1 MPAIHKDNVIAREQA
16 ETKQHMTTNVLSQ
29 TLWTR
34 QLSFIILQFCSPFI
48 QISRR
53 LFRRTDAV
61 CNLYDSESA
70 ARNAMAAEEIFIDC
84 NSVVRVVFRFGFA
97 NTTLNK
103 EIDFLRDLPPLTD
116 VILCVVCCTSYVS
129 LLRVFGTS
137 AWRHR
142 NSLCYRLYVDSDF
155 NFRFQMEPIAAI

>member
-116 VILCVVCCTSYVS
+116 VILCIVCCMCHCYAYSVLPLGVTVIHCATVCMWILTSTFASKWS
-129 LLRVFGTS
+129 LSPQSEF
-137 AWRHR
+137 
-142 NSLCYRLYVDSDF
+142 
-155 NFRFQMEPIAAI
+155 